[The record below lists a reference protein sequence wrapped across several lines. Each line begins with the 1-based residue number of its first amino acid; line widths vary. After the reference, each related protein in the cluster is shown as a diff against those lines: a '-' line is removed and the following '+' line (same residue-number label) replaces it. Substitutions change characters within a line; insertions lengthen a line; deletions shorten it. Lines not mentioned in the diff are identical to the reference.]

1 MTDDDLDQPI
11 DEQPLVRID
20 FPAGEGPL
28 EAVALL
34 TLDRP
39 EAHNALSFALVAEL
53 GSLLGGPGR
62 GSHAA
67 GRS

>member
-1 MTDDDLDQPI
+1 MTDDDLDQPM
-11 DEQPLVRID
+11 DERPLVRID

-28 EAVALL
+28 AAVALL

-39 EAHNALSFALVAEL
+39 EAHNALSFGLVAEL
-53 GSLLGGPGR
+53 GGPCSR
-62 GSHAA
+62 SSTRTRPA